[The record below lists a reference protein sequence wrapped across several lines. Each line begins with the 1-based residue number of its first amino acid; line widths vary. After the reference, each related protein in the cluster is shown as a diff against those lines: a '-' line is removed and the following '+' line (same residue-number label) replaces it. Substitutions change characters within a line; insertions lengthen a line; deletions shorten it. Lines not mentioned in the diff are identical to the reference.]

1 MRSGFFFVR
10 KAAPS
15 QLTPSDHTGKGE
27 NPERGVAE
35 LQTGV
40 GTVLRNKGI
49 WLSNREDVVVGHY
62 TPDATAKNESTAPA
76 ESRRGI
82 LFGVVKVS
90 ADATLTGPRPFRPNR
105 AHASRNSPS
114 TRLGHPDRHVGDR
127 PHRGPGHHHD
137 PRPHS
142 VTRNAAEFLS
152 SHPSLY
158 IGERK
163 NAQADSAESIV
174 TSGCL
179 RGP

>member
-10 KAAPS
+10 EAAPS
-15 QLTPSDHTGKGE
+15 QLTPSDHTGKRE

-40 GTVLRNKGI
+40 GAVLRNKGI

-90 ADATLTGPRPFRPNR
+90 ADDVDGTATLPPKSRSCFAQFAFDASGP
-105 AHASRNSPS
+105 S
-114 TRLGHPDRHVGDR
+114 
-127 PHRGPGHHHD
+127 
-137 PRPHS
+137 
-142 VTRNAAEFLS
+142 
-152 SHPSLY
+152 
-158 IGERK
+158 
-163 NAQADSAESIV
+163 
-174 TSGCL
+174 
-179 RGP
+179 